1 MPKNQSSI
9 MFLTLNLFVLTTFG
23 FAPAVHEQI
32 QEQESISSSDSEI
45 VHEELSVKET
55 DLLQIKELSTEYLKD
70 APDFKKILN
79 STEPVIL
86 LKNESEKRA
95 LAIIEMPKKE
105 EIYTLDL
112 EEKELVKELFQT
124 HHVKRFGNKIVIAF
138 TYKDDNLQ
146 PETKEQ
152 AIYLLLAAY
161 IADQDKIRS
170 EPPIDGILNEKQAKA
185 LDKKHY
191 KSHPSKLLVN
201 QKLKVTNTR
210 THEGLSGSTRVKT
223 STGFTPLQDL
233 QVGDMVACYDQLN
246 KQIVYSQITH
256 ADKIEV
262 QKHVSITINGQELK
276 VAPEHLFHAPALNE
290 WVTAYSLLDDA
301 NLCSY
306 VDPNIQDVQL
316 INEKLEV
323 IRISVNSHHN
333 FFITDNNILV
343 HNYIP
348 IVIEVAIAF
357 EIGQEIAFSWAIL
370 APTAMAIATG
380 LFYWI
385 TDKFVHD
392 TPRDL
397 LFAPG
402 PMQDYSYYFS
412 NDDLH
417 NIHYTVENNNQTPQN
432 NPKNSSGGP
441 GSSQDPNKDKKDPD
455 IKIYDK
461 NGQDK
466 HIFRNEEGHLP
477 DTPENRQLLR
487 DVASDINNKLDVD
500 SRGNEWYAK
509 TLSNGKQVW
518 ALVRNNVIR
527 NGGINNT
534 PRSFNKQTGLSKNL
548 GNS

>member
-1 MPKNQSSI
+1 MTYKSY
-9 MFLTLNLFVLTTFG
+9 FLFLLIHLSVNTTFG
-23 FAPAVHEQI
+23 FAPAAHEQI
-32 QEQESISSSDSEI
+32 DEQELSSSLETEI
-45 VHEELSVKET
+45 NVQELQLKEIRLEEIL
-55 DLLQIKELSTEYLKD
+55 ELTEEYLKD
-70 APDFKKILN
+70 TPDFKKILN

-105 EIYTLDL
+105 EIHTLDL
-112 EEKELVKELFQT
+112 EEKELITELFQT

-161 IADQDKIRS
+161 IAYQDKIRS

-185 LDKKHY
+185 LGKKHY
-191 KSHPSKLLVN
+191 KPHPSKLLVN

-223 STGFTPLQDL
+223 STGFAPLKDL
-233 QVGDMVACYDQLN
+233 QVGDMVACYDRLN
-246 KQIVYSQITH
+246 KQIVFSQVTH

-290 WVTAYSLLDDA
+290 WVTAYSLMDDA

-323 IRISVNSHHN
+323 IRISVDSHHN

-357 EIGQEIAFSWAIL
+357 EIGQGVAFTWAIL

-380 LFYWI
+380 LFYWMV
-385 TDKFVHD
+385 DKFVAD

-397 LFAPG
+397 SFTPG
-402 PMQDYSYYFS
+402 LMQDYSYYFS
-412 NDDLH
+412 NDNLH
-417 NIHYTVENNNQTPQN
+417 NIHYAVENNNQTPQN
-432 NPKNSSGGP
+432 NPKNSSGDS
-441 GSSQDPNKDKKDPD
+441 GSSQDPNKDKKDPE
-455 IKIYDK
+455 IQIYDK

-466 HIFRNEEGHLP
+466 HIFRNGEGHLP
-477 DTPENRQLLR
+477 DTPENRELLR
-487 DVASDINNKLDVD
+487 DVASDIKNKLDVD

-527 NGGINNT
+527 NGGINDT
-534 PRSFNKQTGLSKNL
+534 PRSFNKQTGLSKNI